1 MSEDHLE
8 NKPVATLHKAEL
20 EIKWEHYGRF
30 VRKGVHR
37 LEIEVVNDKCLV
49 KKPGIYKLVSKDHV
63 EKLVSKDHVELYV
76 GEGQSV
82 HKRLS
87 DYKNA
92 RYELQEEN
100 EYTNRRIQGWML
112 NLIKDEKGP
121 IEIWVCTEAPY
132 LCKDVKKLQLDL
144 GGKTNGTYNREL
156 IEHIEIA
163 NNANKFRIQNDPC
176 NWERNK
182 EKCTSRLNDSLKLA
196 NC

>member
-1 MSEDHLE
+1 MSEYRKSE
-8 NKPVATLHKAEL
+8 ATSYKAEL
-20 EIKWEHYGRF
+20 EIKWHYYGRF
-30 VRKGVHR
+30 VNGVEYK
-37 LEIEVVNDKCLV
+37 LKIEDEKEDVDV
-49 KKPGIYKLVSKDHV
+49 KNSGIYKLMPKDR
-63 EKLVSKDHVELYV
+63 SELYV
-76 GEGQSV
+76 GEGQSI
-82 HKRLS
+82 HNRLS

-92 RYELQEEN
+92 RYELLKLREG
-100 EYTNRRIQGWML
+100 TNRRIQGWML

-132 LCKDVKKLQLDL
+132 LCQDGKKLQLDL

-182 EKCTSRLNDSLKLA
+182 GKC
-196 NC
+196 

>member
-1 MSEDHLE
+1 MSEYRKSE
-8 NKPVATLHKAEL
+8 ATSYKAEL
-20 EIKWEHYGRF
+20 EIKWHYYGRF
-30 VRKGVHR
+30 VNGVGHK
-37 LEIEVVNDKCLV
+37 LEIEDMKEDVNV
-49 KKPGIYKLVSKDHV
+49 KNSGIYKLMPKDR
-63 EKLVSKDHVELYV
+63 SELYV

-82 HKRLS
+82 HERLS

-92 RYELQEEN
+92 RYELQEKN

-112 NLIKDEKGP
+112 NLINKGKGP

-132 LCKDVKKLQLDL
+132 LCQDGKKLQLDL

-163 NNANKFRIQNDPC
+163 NSSNKFLIQNDPC

-182 EKCTSRLNDSLKLA
+182 GKC
-196 NC
+196 

>member
-1 MSEDHLE
+1 MSEYLAEGKSTSHE
-8 NKPVATLHKAEL
+8 AEL

-30 VRKGVHR
+30 VRKDVHR

-49 KKPGIYKLVSKDHV
+49 KKPGIYKLVSKDHM
-63 EKLVSKDHVELYV
+63 ELYV

-132 LCKDVKKLQLDL
+132 LCQDGKKLQLDL

-182 EKCTSRLNDSLKLA
+182 EKYTSRLNDSLKLA

>member
-1 MSEDHLE
+1 MSDDTEE
-8 NKPVATLHKAEL
+8 GKSVSASYKAEL
-20 EIKWEHYGRF
+20 EIKWEYYGF
-30 VRKGVHR
+30 FKTVNDDEYK
-37 LEIEVVNDKCLV
+37 LEIEVVNYKCLV
-49 KKPGIYKLVSKDHV
+49 KKPGIYKLVSNDH
-63 EKLVSKDHVELYV
+63 LELYV

-82 HKRLS
+82 RKRLS

-92 RYELQEEN
+92 RYELQEKN

-112 NLIKDEKGP
+112 NLIKKEKGP

-132 LCKDVKKLQLDL
+132 LCQDGKKLQLDL
-144 GGKTNGTYNREL
+144 NGKTNGTYNREL

-182 EKCTSRLNDSLKLA
+182 EKCTSGLNDSLKLA